1 MYVGQQQY
9 TNGTTDMTWI
19 DRYTDSMP
27 EGQVGSLYLTAFYMV
42 AMTITTVGYG
52 GFTVVVG

>member
-42 AMTITTVGYG
+42 AMTNLSSLMLSL
-52 GFTVVVG
+52 